1 MEGQGV
7 YSPKEQYKQMFIE
20 AVGKRSGSMVMWQVL
35 DEIGFFNSPAS
46 ANHHLN
52 VPGGLLIHSL
62 NVAKAAMELCEA
74 EQFAQCDK
82 NVVLT
87 AALLHDVCKAGKYI
101 AKPEGGYRYRDTR
114 MLGHGEESV
123 ILIQHWMYL
132 TEKET
137 LATRQDQSLIQRAAG
152 FDLGNSGGIGY
163 SEECSPTLMTAAGG
177 NKTAVV
183 QNQRLMESLVLND
196 QGGKNMDVSV
206 NVTGTLRAQTHGHPP
221 VVFQKSE
228 DEGNET

>member
-20 AVGKRSGSMVMWQVL
+20 AVGKRPGSMVMWRVL

-74 EQFAQCDK
+74 ERFAQCDK
-82 NVVLT
+82 NAVLT

-137 LATRQDQSLIQRAAG
+137 LAIRWHMGG
-152 FDLGNSGGIGY
+152 FDD
-163 SEECSPTLMTAAGG
+163 AARGG
-177 NKTAVV
+177 NFSISVAYDKYPIAVKLHLADLEATYL
-183 QNQRLMESLVLND
+183 REKETSA
-196 QGGKNMDVSV
+196 V
-206 NVTGTLRAQTHGHPP
+206 NH
-221 VVFQKSE
+221 
-228 DEGNET
+228 

>member
-20 AVGKRSGSMVMWQVL
+20 AIGKRPGSMVMWRVL

-82 NVVLT
+82 NGQKPFGASGDRIADT
-87 AALLHDVCKAGKYI
+87 GTQRKAG
-101 AKPEGGYRYRDTR
+101 
-114 MLGHGEESV
+114 
-123 ILIQHWMYL
+123 
-132 TEKET
+132 
-137 LATRQDQSLIQRAAG
+137 
-152 FDLGNSGGIGY
+152 
-163 SEECSPTLMTAAGG
+163 
-177 NKTAVV
+177 
-183 QNQRLMESLVLND
+183 
-196 QGGKNMDVSV
+196 
-206 NVTGTLRAQTHGHPP
+206 
-221 VVFQKSE
+221 
-228 DEGNET
+228 

>member
-101 AKPEGGYRYRDTR
+101 AKPEGGY
-114 MLGHGEESV
+114 
-123 ILIQHWMYL
+123 
-132 TEKET
+132 
-137 LATRQDQSLIQRAAG
+137 
-152 FDLGNSGGIGY
+152 
-163 SEECSPTLMTAAGG
+163 
-177 NKTAVV
+177 
-183 QNQRLMESLVLND
+183 
-196 QGGKNMDVSV
+196 VSV

>member
-20 AVGKRSGSMVMWQVL
+20 AVGKRSGSMVMWRVL

-62 NVAKAAMELCEA
+62 NVAKAAMELCET
-74 EQFAQCDK
+74 ERFAQCDK
-82 NVVLT
+82 NAVLT

-123 ILIQHWMYL
+123 ILIQRWLHL
-132 TEKET
+132 TDKEVLAIRWHMGAYTGRQDWET
-137 LATRQDQSLIQRAAG
+137 LSKVYDSCPEALCVHMADMIAT
-152 FDLGNSGGIGY
+152 
-163 SEECSPTLMTAAGG
+163 
-177 NKTAVV
+177 
-183 QNQRLMESLVLND
+183 
-196 QGGKNMDVSV
+196 
-206 NVTGTLRAQTHGHPP
+206 HH
-221 VVFQKSE
+221 
-228 DEGNET
+228 DEVGR

>member
-20 AVGKRSGSMVMWQVL
+20 AVGKRPGSMVMWRVL

-62 NVAKAAMELCEA
+62 NVAKAAMELCET
-74 EQFAQCDK
+74 ERFAQCDK
-82 NVVLT
+82 NAVLT

-114 MLGHGEESV
+114 MLG
-123 ILIQHWMYL
+123 QW
-132 TEKET
+132 
-137 LATRQDQSLIQRAAG
+137 
-152 FDLGNSGGIGY
+152 
-163 SEECSPTLMTAAGG
+163 
-177 NKTAVV
+177 
-183 QNQRLMESLVLND
+183 
-196 QGGKNMDVSV
+196 
-206 NVTGTLRAQTHGHPP
+206 
-221 VVFQKSE
+221 
-228 DEGNET
+228 

>member
-20 AVGKRSGSMVMWQVL
+20 AVGKRSGSMVMWRVL

-74 EQFAQCDK
+74 ERFAQCDK
-82 NVVLT
+82 NAVLT
-87 AALLHDVCKAGKYI
+87 AALLHDVCKAGRYI
-101 AKPEGGYRYRDTR
+101 AKPEGGYQYRDTR

-123 ILIQHWMYL
+123 ILIQRWMYL

-137 LATRQDQSLIQRAAG
+137 LAIRWHMGAYTGQQDW
-152 FDLGNSGGIGY
+152 D
-163 SEECSPTLMTAAGG
+163 TLSKVYDRCPEALCVHMADMIATHI
-177 NKTAVV
+177 
-183 QNQRLMESLVLND
+183 MEVE
-196 QGGKNMDVSV
+196 K
-206 NVTGTLRAQTHGHPP
+206 
-221 VVFQKSE
+221 
-228 DEGNET
+228 

>member
-20 AVGKRSGSMVMWQVL
+20 AVGKRPGSMVLWRVL

-62 NVAKAAMELCEA
+62 NVAKAAMELCET
-74 EQFAQCDK
+74 ERFAQCDK
-82 NVVLT
+82 NAVLT

-114 MLGHGEESV
+114 MLGHGEESI

-132 TEKET
+132 TEKK
-137 LATRQDQSLIQRAAG
+137 RRWRSAG
-152 FDLGNSGGIGY
+152 TWVPTPGSRTGI
-163 SEECSPTLMTAAGG
+163 P
-177 NKTAVV
+177 
-183 QNQRLMESLVLND
+183 
-196 QGGKNMDVSV
+196 
-206 NVTGTLRAQTHGHPP
+206 
-221 VVFQKSE
+221 
-228 DEGNET
+228 